1 MVAVT
6 NIMVKSIGTQVYRII
21 LIINVIVFSLSVI
34 RPWWIATFKPVFSPG
49 ITYVWIH
56 AYGLTHNAKLIA
68 PYLTSYETPPVFMLL
83 AQIILA
89 AFAILS
95 IVALFIKGKWG
106 PRLIGAIGVVYLIW
120 TLGFIPVIYEG
131 TGRAP
136 IPGERFP
143 VQGQIRIHADIEELI
158 ITASFQDGYYL
169 ALISSIVFILLF
181 VWRELDYRKSVKAKI
196 NK

>member
-1 MVAVT
+1 MK
-6 NIMVKSIGTQVYRII
+6 IGSIVYRLFLAFGICFF
-21 LIINVIVFSLSVI
+21 VLSVI
-34 RPWWIATFKPVFSPG
+34 RPWWIATFQPVFSPG

-68 PYLTSYETPPVFMLL
+68 PYLASYETPPILMTL

-89 AFAILS
+89 AFATLAI
-95 IVALFIKGKWG
+95 IALFIRNKWG
-106 PRLIGAIGVVYLIW
+106 SRLIGAIGLIYLVW
-120 TLGFIPVIYEG
+120 SLGFIPVIYEG

-158 ITASFQDGYYL
+158 ITASFQDGYYF
-169 ALISSIVFILLF
+169 ALISSVIFILLF
-181 VWRELDYRKSVKAKI
+181 IWRERGYRKSERA
-196 NK
+196 

>member
-1 MVAVT
+1 MP
-6 NIMVKSIGTQVYRII
+6 KSMGTKIYRII
-21 LIINVIVFSLSVI
+21 LVINIIVFSISAI
-34 RPWWIATFKPVFSPG
+34 RPWWIAKFQPVFSPG
-49 ITYVWIH
+49 TTYVWIY

-68 PYLTSYETPPVFMLL
+68 PYLATYETPQMLMLL

-95 IVALFIKGKWG
+95 IVTLFIKSKWG
-106 PRLIGAIGVVYLIW
+106 PRIIGAVGLIYLLW
-120 TLGFIPVIYEG
+120 SLGFIPVIYEG

-136 IPGERFP
+136 IPDKRFP

-169 ALISSIVFILLF
+169 ALISSIIFILLF
-181 VWRELDYRKSVKAKI
+181 IWRERVYRKSVKTNISK
-196 NK
+196 